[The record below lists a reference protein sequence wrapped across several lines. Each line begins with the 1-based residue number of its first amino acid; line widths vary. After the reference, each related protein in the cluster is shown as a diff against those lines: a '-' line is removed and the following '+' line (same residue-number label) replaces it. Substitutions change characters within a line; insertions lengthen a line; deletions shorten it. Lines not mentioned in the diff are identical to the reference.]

1 MAKATKKSA
10 AEIEGGAVIADL
22 GQTLSAL
29 RTTALGE
36 CTFSFLFS
44 FFLFFILGY
53 SFFVGGAQTEE
64 YHTTAHRYD
73 QAVYEKVKDSLR
85 DKVNSNFYPL
95 FTGSIRNLLRR
106 IQKKF
111 FEDLAVT
118 SPPFALF
125 SFYPPSST

>member
-36 CTFSFLFS
+36 CTFLSCFLSFCFS
-44 FFLFFILGY
+44 FWVILFLW
-53 SFFVGGAQTEE
+53 GAQTDE